1 MDTAQIFKTGRSQAV
16 RLPKEY
22 RFNESEVTGQHFAG
36 GVLLLP
42 KTSLFN
48 AITESLFAFED
59 GFELT
64 REQPEHQKRPEILP

>member
-22 RFNESEVTGQHFAG
+22 RFTDAEVTVQHFAG

-42 KTSLFN
+42 KSSLFTAISTSL
-48 AITESLFAFED
+48 ASFEPGLQLD
-59 GFELT
+59 
-64 REQPEHQKRPEILP
+64 REQPPHQNRPEIKP